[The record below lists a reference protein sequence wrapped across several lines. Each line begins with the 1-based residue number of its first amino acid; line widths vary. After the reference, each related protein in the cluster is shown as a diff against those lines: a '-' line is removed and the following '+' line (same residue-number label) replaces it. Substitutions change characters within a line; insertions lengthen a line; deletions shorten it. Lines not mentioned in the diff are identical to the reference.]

1 MIDKK
6 NAAHKK
12 NVKTVR
18 DRNTAADIA
27 EARTDGIM
35 EMTTIR
41 RANRSCKGAGGDV
54 RPSIRRSSIRSKNT
68 KRGGHPHIL
77 WVVL

>member
-1 MIDKK
+1 
-6 NAAHKK
+6 
-12 NVKTVR
+12 
-18 DRNTAADIA
+18 
-27 EARTDGIM
+27 M